1 MKNIANLSNSE
12 QKELFL
18 ATAGKMGISEA
29 IVEKDFWVCFML
41 DHLFNDSKY
50 KDYFVFKGGTSLSKA
65 YHVIH
70 RFSEDIDLIL
80 DWRKINFQ
88 TEQTWQERSK
98 NQQDIFN
105 KKMNQIAA
113 DFYKNEFVP
122 NLNQEIKL
130 KLGMDNL
137 IRVNEFDPMIVEFV
151 YPVNFDDNYLR
162 SYIQLEIGPIAEWLP
177 SHVVSIKPFTSE
189 FYPDLFTQKETFV
202 RTIDVERTFW
212 EKITILHKISNF
224 PENKKLP
231 KRYARHLYDVFC
243 MKNSEV
249 KKLAFEKKELLQK
262 DVIFKQKFY
271 YSKSAHYESATLK
284 NVCLIPN
291 EKTMKELF
299 DDYKETQ
306 NMIYNKIPSFEQIIA
321 CLKSLEEE
329 IHNL

>member
-1 MKNIANLSNSE
+1 MKNIAILSNSE

-41 DHLFNDSKY
+41 NHLFSDSKY

-113 DFYKNEFVP
+113 DFYKNEFVL
-122 NLNQEIKL
+122 NLNQELKS

-137 IRVNEFDPMIVEFV
+137 VRVNEFDPMIVEFV

-177 SHVVSIKPFTSE
+177 SHKVSIKPFAAE
-189 FYPDLFTQKETFV
+189 FYPDLFTQKETFI

-224 PENKKLP
+224 PEDKKLP
-231 KRYARHLYDVFC
+231 QRYARHLYDVFC
-243 MKNSEV
+243 MANSEV
-249 KKLAFEKKELLQK
+249 KKLAFEKNELLQK
-262 DVIFKQKFY
+262 DIIFKQKFY

-284 NVCLIPN
+284 DVCLIPN

-299 DDYKETQ
+299 ADYKETQ
-306 NMIYNKIPSFEQIIA
+306 KMIYNEIPSFEQIID
-321 CLKSLEEE
+321 CLKLLQDE

>member
-1 MKNIANLSNSE
+1 MKNIAMLSSLE

-18 ATAGKMGISEA
+18 ATAGKMGISES

-41 DHLFNDSKY
+41 DHLFNESKY

-105 KKMNQIAA
+105 KKMNQAAA

-122 NLNQEIKL
+122 NLNQELKA
-130 KLGMDNL
+130 KLGIDNL
-137 IRVNEFDPMIVEFV
+137 VRINEFDPMIVEFV
-151 YPVNFDDNYLR
+151 YPVNFDDDYLR
-162 SYIQLEIGPIAEWLP
+162 SYIQLEIGPISEWLP
-177 SHVVSIKPFTSE
+177 SHKVSIKPFATE

-224 PENKKLP
+224 TEEKKLP

-243 MKNSEV
+243 MANSDV
-249 KKLAFEKKELLQK
+249 KKIAFEKKELLHK
-262 DVIFKQKFY
+262 DIIFKQKFY

-284 NVCLIPN
+284 DVCLIPN
-291 EKTMKELF
+291 EKIMKELF
-299 DDYKETQ
+299 ADYKETQ
-306 NMIYNKIPSFEQIIA
+306 KMIYNKIPSFEQIID